1 MRISMANKAQENLEE
16 IFKFSSN
23 ISINYANKTIENIYL
38 TIDSIKDYPYIGR
51 YVLELSNKH
60 YRERIYKNFR
70 IIYYVS
76 EKRKTIY
83 ILYIFSNKQNLNL
96 FFTIHKKDFIKF
108 LNQNFI

>member
-1 MRISMANKAQENLEE
+1 MKIIISSRVKD
-16 IFKFSSN
+16 N
-23 ISINYANKTIENIYL
+23 IKDIHKYLSKYSMKNANKTIENIYL

-76 EKRKTIY
+76 EKIKTIY